1 MDSTQLK
8 FKLTIAFDGS
18 QYAGWQVQP
27 TGVGVQQLVELALSR
42 IFRHPGRV
50 HSSSRTDTGVHAL
63 GIVAHVEI
71 PRDEFKMPVAKLL
84 LAMNAHLP
92 ADIRV
97 MKVARCPAAFHARFQ
112 ARGKQYRY
120 FVWNHPG
127 MNPLMRAQAWHV
139 TQKLDVPAMRQAAA
153 LLVGRHDFKSFAG
166 TQNHP
171 RKSTVR
177 TLTRCDIKRQGARFT
192 FVIEGDGFLYKM
204 CRSLV
209 GTLVQ
214 VGQGKIAPEEMQ
226 DILARR
232 DRRVGGMTAPAQGLV
247 LWKVFY
253 GNGKTSPG
261 GAGDRRNESDE

>member
-1 MDSTQLK
+1 MDSTPLK

-27 TGVGVQQLVELALSR
+27 NGVGVQQLVESALSR

-63 GIVAHVEI
+63 GMVAHVEI

-120 FVWNHPG
+120 FVWNHRA
-127 MNPLMRAQAWHV
+127 MNPLVRAQAWHV
-139 TQKLDVPAMRQAAA
+139 SQKLD
-153 LLVGRHDFKSFAG
+153 
-166 TQNHP
+166 
-171 RKSTVR
+171 
-177 TLTRCDIKRQGARFT
+177 RF
-192 FVIEGDGFLYKM
+192 EG
-204 CRSLV
+204 CC
-209 GTLVQ
+209 
-214 VGQGKIAPEEMQ
+214 
-226 DILARR
+226 
-232 DRRVGGMTAPAQGLV
+232 
-247 LWKVFY
+247 
-253 GNGKTSPG
+253 
-261 GAGDRRNESDE
+261 